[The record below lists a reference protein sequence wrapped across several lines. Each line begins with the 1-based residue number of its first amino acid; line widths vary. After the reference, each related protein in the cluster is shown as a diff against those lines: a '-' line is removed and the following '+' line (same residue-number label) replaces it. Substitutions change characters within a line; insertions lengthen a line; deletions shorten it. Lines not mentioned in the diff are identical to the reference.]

1 MNTIGIRLHEL
12 RHGAGI
18 SQAALAKVAGTNQ
31 SAINR
36 YEQDQ
41 SAVPFSLLVWYADH
55 FDVSLDCV
63 FCRTDNPHGKYYGY
77 EPDTVKEKLSNKQE
91 WGEFIE
97 ACFTSGSPMNV
108 KFKEM
113 FVNMAAESERDNG

>member
-1 MNTIGIRLHEL
+1 METIGMRLKTL

-18 SQAALAKVAGTNQ
+18 SQASLGKLAGTNQ

-41 SAVPFSLLVWYADH
+41 SAVPFPLLVWYADH
-55 FDVSLDCV
+55 FDVSLDYI

-77 EPDTVKEKLSNKQE
+77 EPDAVKEKLSNKQD
-91 WGEFIE
+91 WSEFIE
-97 ACFTSGSPMNV
+97 ACFIPGSPMNV

-113 FVNMAAESERDNG
+113 LVSMANDDQQ